1 MRMTEQ
7 MRVVE
12 IPAPGGPEALVPG
25 ERPRPEPG
33 ADDVIIRV
41 EAAGVNRPDCLQ
53 RAGHYP
59 PPPGA
64 SDLPGLE
71 VAGEIAAVGSKVTR
85 WQPGARVCALTHGGG
100 YAEYVRVHGG
110 HCLPI
115 PDNLTAVQ
123 AAALPETAFTVYFNV
138 WMRAGI
144 RPGDSLLVHGGS
156 SGIGTTAIQM
166 AKAVGHEVIV
176 TAGSD
181 EKCEFCRRVGAD
193 LAINYR
199 ADDWREVLAAERPDG
214 VDVILDMVAG
224 DYTRKNIES
233 LRSDGRYAL
242 IAIVGGAIADG
253 VSMADI
259 LRKRLTITGST
270 LRPQPDAVKAD
281 IAMRLERDAW
291 PLVSVGA
298 VIPVIHATFPLEDAA
313 AAHALMESGAH
324 MGKIVLT
331 VD

>member
-1 MRMTEQ
+1 MTKQ

-12 IPAPGGPEALVPG
+12 ISAPGGPEVLVPG
-25 ERPRPEPG
+25 QRPRPEP
-33 ADDVIIRV
+33 APDEVIIRV

-53 RAGHYP
+53 RAGFYP

-71 VAGEIAAVGSKVTR
+71 VAGEVASVGSNVTR
-85 WQPGARVCALTHGGG
+85 WQAGDRVCALTHGGG
-100 YAEYVRVHGG
+100 YAQYVRAHAG

-123 AAALPETAFTVYFNV
+123 AAALPETVFTVYFNV

-144 RPGDSLLVHGGS
+144 RPGDRLLVHGGS
-156 SGIGTTAIQM
+156 SGIGSTAIQM
-166 AKAVGHEVIV
+166 AKALGHEVIV

-181 EKCEFCRRVGAD
+181 EKCQFCRQLGAD

-224 DYTRKNIES
+224 DYTQKNIES
-233 LRSDGRYAL
+233 LRVDGRYAI
-242 IAIVGGAIADG
+242 IAIVGGAIANS
-253 VSMADI
+253 VSMADV

-270 LRPQPDAVKAD
+270 LRPQTDAVKAD
-281 IAMRLERDAW
+281 IAAHVERDAW
-291 PLVSVGA
+291 PLVAVGG
-298 VIPVIHATFPLEDAA
+298 VVPVIHAEFPLADAA
-313 AAHALMESGAH
+313 AAHALMEAGKH